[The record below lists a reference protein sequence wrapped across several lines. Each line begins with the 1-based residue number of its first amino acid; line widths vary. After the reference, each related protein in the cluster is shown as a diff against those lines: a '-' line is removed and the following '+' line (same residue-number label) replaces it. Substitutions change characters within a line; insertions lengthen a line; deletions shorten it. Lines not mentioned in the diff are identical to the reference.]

1 MNADKNRIR
10 VYQSSAV
17 GLIGWPVEHSR
28 SPLMHNAAFAARGL
42 DWEYV
47 LLPTPPDQLRAI
59 LDRIRRGELA
69 GANVTIPHK
78 SAVMP
83 LLDEIDSVAQAVGA
97 VNTIVV
103 RDGRL
108 IGRNTD
114 VIGFTRALSEMNVDV
129 GGKPC
134 AVLGAGGAARAVVHA
149 LGELGGHVT
158 IYARDVAKARA
169 LIGPDGH
176 ARSLNDLARL
186 ERETTLV
193 VNATPVGMAPH
204 ADASPWP
211 DDVRLPAS
219 ALAFDLIY
227 NPRRTCWMD
236 QAERCGARSIN
247 GLAMLLYQGA
257 AAFEMWT
264 GQAAPID
271 VMRAALERVEA
282 S

>member
-1 MNADKNRIR
+1 MPKT
-10 VYQSSAV
+10 V

-28 SPLMHNAAFAARGL
+28 SSLMHNAAFAVGGL
-42 DWEYV
+42 DWQYV
-47 LLPTPPDQLRAI
+47 LLPTPPDQLPAA
-59 LDRIRRGELA
+59 LERIRSGELA

-83 LLDEIDSVAQAVGA
+83 LLDEVEPVARAIGA
-97 VNTIVV
+97 VNTIVP
-103 RDGRL
+103 RGGRL

-114 VIGFTRALSEMNVDV
+114 VIGFTRALSETNVDV

-149 LGELGGHVT
+149 LRGLGGRVT

-169 LIGPDGH
+169 LIGPDGQ

-186 ERETTLV
+186 ESETTLV

-204 ADASPWP
+204 IGASPWP
-211 DDVRLPAS
+211 DTVRFPAG

-227 NPRRTCWMD
+227 NPRRTRWMQ

-271 VMRAALERVEA
+271 VMRAALEA
-282 S
+282 G

>member
-1 MNADKNRIR
+1 MNTDKNRIR
-10 VYQSSAV
+10 VYPCPVV

-47 LLPTPPDQLRAI
+47 LLPTPPDQLQAA
-59 LDRIRRGELA
+59 LDGIRHGRLA

-83 LLDEIDSVAQAVGA
+83 LLDGVEPAAGAIGA
-97 VNTIVV
+97 VNTIVL

-108 IGRNTD
+108 IGCNTD
-114 VIGFTRALSEMNVDV
+114 IIGFTRALSEMSVDV

-149 LGELGGHVT
+149 LRGLGGRVT
-158 IYARDVAKARA
+158 TYARDVAKARA
-169 LIGPDGH
+169 LIGLDGQ
-176 ARSLNDLARL
+176 ARSLDDLVRL
-186 ERETTLV
+186 ESETVLI
-193 VNATPVGMAPH
+193 VNATPVGMAPNFN
-204 ADASPWP
+204 ASPWP
-211 DDVRLPAS
+211 DDVKFPVG

-227 NPRRTCWMD
+227 NPRRTRWMQ
-236 QAERCGARSIN
+236 QAERSGARSTN

-264 GQAAPID
+264 GHAAPID
-271 VMRAALERVEA
+271 VMRAELEA
-282 S
+282 G

>member
-10 VYQSSAV
+10 VYPCPVV
-17 GLIGWPVEHSR
+17 GLIGWPAEHSW
-28 SPLMHNAAFAARGL
+28 SPAMHRAAFAARSL

-47 LLPTPPDQLRAI
+47 LLPTPPDQLQAA
-59 LDRIRRGELA
+59 LDGIRRGELA

-78 SAVMP
+78 SAVMR
-83 LLDEIDSVAQAVGA
+83 LLDGVEPAAGAIGA
-97 VNTIVV
+97 VNTIVL
-103 RDGRL
+103 RGDRL
-108 IGRNTD
+108 IGCNTD
-114 VIGFTRALSEMNVDV
+114 VVGFTRALSEMNIDV
-129 GGKPC
+129 SGKPC

-149 LGELGGHVT
+149 LRGLGGRVT

-169 LIGPDGH
+169 LVAPDGQ
-176 ARSLNDLARL
+176 ARSLNDLERL
-186 ERETTLV
+186 ESETTLV

-211 DDVRLPAS
+211 DDVKFPVG

-227 NPRRTCWMD
+227 NPRRTRWMA
-236 QAERCGARSIN
+236 QAERCGARSTN
-247 GLAMLLYQGA
+247 GLAMLVYQGA

-271 VMRAALERVEA
+271 VMRAALEA
-282 S
+282 G